1 MEKQAKKYKS
11 AINKAKEGVQSR
23 QKDIDDKNLADE
35 AAGAKKQQDDL
46 DDWNK
51 NKEDFNKF
59 QTWKSMNQNDN
70 QQNNQFAKW
79 TQQNASFDF
88 DYDFDILNESLLI
101 FEDAATTE
109 TDAADTSGGDT
120 STTSQVDN
128 TETKPND
135 ADTQNISDDD
145 VQNIDANFKNLAE
158 FFLWFCP
165 VSAYNSTA
173 DKNDQKVLQ
182 KMESEIKKH
191 GESVSNAVN

>member
-35 AAGAKKQQDDL
+35 ASGAKKQQDDL
-46 DDWNK
+46 NDWNK

-59 QTWKSMNQNDN
+59 QKWKSMNQNDN
-70 QQNNQFAKW
+70 QQNNQ
-79 TQQNASFDF
+79 TQQNASFDY
-88 DYDFDILNESLLI
+88 DYDFDVLNESLLI
-101 FEDAATTE
+101 FEDTATTE
-109 TDAADTSGGDT
+109 TEAADTSGGDT
-120 STTSQVDN
+120 STASETEN

-145 VQNIDANFKNLAE
+145 VQNIDANFKYLAE

-165 VSAYNSTA
+165 VSAYNSNA
-173 DKNDQKVLQ
+173 DKNDPKVLQ
-182 KMESEIKKH
+182 KMESEMKNH
-191 GESVSNAVN
+191 GKAVSNAVN